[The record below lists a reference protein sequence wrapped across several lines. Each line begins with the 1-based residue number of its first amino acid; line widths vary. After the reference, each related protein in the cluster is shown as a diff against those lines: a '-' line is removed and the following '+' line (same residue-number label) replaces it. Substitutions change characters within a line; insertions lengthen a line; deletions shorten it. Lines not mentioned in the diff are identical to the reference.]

1 MTGNINLTTVKFD
14 IKLMEKNAMSARI
27 LTDIKQKNNSYFA
40 FHKKLWIGL
49 KISLSGLGPEGREFE
64 SLCSDHLI
72 QGF

>member
-1 MTGNINLTTVKFD
+1 
-14 IKLMEKNAMSARI
+14 MSARI